1 MAASTAVLDPQTC
14 RWYHP
19 SHLAGNRL
27 KRGAR
32 DRVEQSHRTPSPDHR
47 ARRKSV
53 AIGGQ
58 RMTALAP
65 WRLKSPWRAPRNG
78 RDLSTEDWKHWF
90 RRGNSDVTLAWDP
103 APCWTR

>member
-32 DRVEQSHRTPSPDHR
+32 DRVEQSHRTHHP
-47 ARRKSV
+47 
-53 AIGGQ
+53 
-58 RMTALAP
+58 L
-65 WRLKSPWRAPRNG
+65 
-78 RDLSTEDWKHWF
+78 
-90 RRGNSDVTLAWDP
+90 
-103 APCWTR
+103 